1 MPLNSPY
8 VKHALDAMTSV
19 ASVTSRRIF
28 NGVGIYHLGVQ
39 FAIILQ
45 DKLYFRANEDSRCLF
60 ESNKMEAFQPRCAE
74 KVESYFFQLPDEVLH
89 KPEELK
95 YWMRISVEAAHQG
108 EFLDDESNIDLAIR
122 HNRQASL

>member
-1 MPLNSPY
+1 MPLNSHY
-8 VKHALDAMTSV
+8 VKQAMDAMIGV
-19 ASVTSRRIF
+19 APVTCRRIF
-28 NGVGIYHLGVQ
+28 NGIGIYHLGVQ

-60 ESNKMEAFQPRCAE
+60 EANQMEAFQPRCAD
-74 KVESYFFQLPDEVLH
+74 KIESYFFQLPDDVLN

-122 HNRQASL
+122 HNRQAAL